1 MITLYWCL
9 SALLTKYSL
18 LIFSVSAAK
27 PLYTCLHSYRCIL
40 SIVSFFPVRELCK
53 IEGRLNF
60 RNLSKKNSFWMR
72 WLNSLTSIPANA
84 SYAFNKMLRTMNINR
99 SADALGNWQSCFHII
114 LTQTLL
120 FRDLVYPRLIYRNIW
135 KCSRRLYIECSLQ
148 SRDKI
153 VLHLITSA
161 YLWMP
166 NP

>member
-18 LIFSVSAAK
+18 LNFSVSATK
-27 PLYTCLHSYRCIL
+27 PLYTCLHSYHCIL
-40 SIVSFFPVRELCK
+40 SIVSFFPVKELCK

-72 WLNSLTSIPANA
+72 WLNSITSIPANA

-120 FRDLVYPRLIYRNIW
+120 FRYLVYPRLIYRNIW

-161 YLWMP
+161 
-166 NP
+166 